1 MTFHPS
7 TWWILLALPIAL
19 AAFAARLRGRR
30 PLVGFSSL
38 AALGY
43 APRGR
48 WTRVHRALP
57 WVRATTIALLVV
69 AAARPVL
76 VNESTRTLVEGVA
89 IELVVDRS
97 DSMRALDFT
106 VDGKTANRLEA
117 LKAMAERFI
126 TGGEGFAGRPN
137 DLVGIV
143 MFARNSD
150 SIVPLTLDHDVV
162 VDAIR
167 QIRFPDDGSEMG
179 TAIGDALALG
189 VDKLADA
196 ADRANADGRTRVKSR
211 VLVLFTDGES
221 NAGELSPD
229 EAALLAKSTGVKVY
243 TVGLGTE
250 GFANVPIRTPFGTQM
265 QRVPVSIDEETLTR
279 IAEATGGRYFRATD
293 TASLERIYETIDSLE
308 KSRIEES
315 RQTRYRD
322 LAVRDFTLS
331 LPLVGSVALPPVL
344 VAAIVLLALETVLMA
359 TRARSLA

>member
-1 MTFHPS
+1 MTLHPA
-7 TWWILLALPIAL
+7 TWWIVLLMPCALL
-19 AAFAARLRGRR
+19 AFAARRRARR

-48 WTRVHRALP
+48 WARVHRALP
-57 WVRATTIALLVV
+57 WIRAATIALLLLC
-69 AAARPVL
+69 AARPVL

-97 DSMRALDFT
+97 DSMRAIDFT
-106 VDGKTANRLEA
+106 VDGREANRLEA

-126 TGGEGFAGRPN
+126 AGGDGFAGRPD
-137 DLVGIV
+137 DLAGVV
-143 MFARNSD
+143 MFARNAD
-150 SIVPLTLDHDVV
+150 SVVPLTLDHDVV

-167 QIRFPDDGSEMG
+167 QIRFPDDGNEMG
-179 TAIGDALALG
+179 TAIGDAIALG

-221 NAGELSPD
+221 NSGELSPD

-243 TVGLGTE
+243 TVGLGTQ
-250 GFANVPIRTPFGTQM
+250 GFANVPVRTPFGTQM
-265 QRVPVSIDEETLTR
+265 QRVPVSIDEETLAR
-279 IAEATGGRYFRATD
+279 IAEETGGRYFRATD
-293 TASLERIYETIDSLE
+293 TESLRRIYETIDGLE

-322 LAVRDFTLS
+322 LAVRGAAIPV
-331 LPLVGSVALPPVL
+331 PLLGPVDLPPLL
-344 VAAIVLLALETVLMA
+344 VPAIVLLVAEVLLSA